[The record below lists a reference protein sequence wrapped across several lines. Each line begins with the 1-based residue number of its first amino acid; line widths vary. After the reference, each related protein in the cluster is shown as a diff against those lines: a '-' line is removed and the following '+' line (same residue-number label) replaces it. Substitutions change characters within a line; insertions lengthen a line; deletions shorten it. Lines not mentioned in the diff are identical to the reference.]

1 MEPEVTVLG
10 KSHQVL
16 EVLDTQADQ
25 TEIVSTGVT
34 SDNPTTALAKEKR
47 KRFAPGFVPR
57 GRENYFLTLLT
68 FLDSSNHFSTCLY
81 VTASYQRAVLED
93 FGSTC
98 EDGVTHLKVLMPEKC
113 PEEPEL
119 SNLPSCEEIHQGLCE
134 ADYAYETRCP
144 LDQDINNCGLP
155 DGLYDVY
162 QAETNP
168 WCSQHGIECVTLMK
182 LIWALAFASF
192 WSTTTC
198 IGAFHGRR
206 YHGSWKMP
214 RHFLCVGALMQ
225 VLLIL
230 GFWTGL
236 TQKSSWSIA
245 MMILICAQFAPL
257 LWAVLL
263 VMKLDCQFA
272 AMDPQAQSLTEKERS
287 RKTWCMAAAM
297 LELPGYNMLFASKLE
312 PHQADIL
319 IGDRK
324 PLDVILRL
332 VEDVPEVIL
341 GVTDAILFG
350 ASWFTILSISL
361 SLSMVVVALLLGSFQ
376 YLNASA
382 AIIAKDLASAKDHA
396 ALPQRRSEAKP
407 RETE

>member
-134 ADYAYETRCP
+134 ADYAYETR
-144 LDQDINNCGLP
+144 LAIDSR
-155 DGLYDVY
+155 Y
-162 QAETNP
+162 QFLRFCET
-168 WCSQHGIECVTLMK
+168 M
-182 LIWALAFASF
+182 
-192 WSTTTC
+192 
-198 IGAFHGRR
+198 
-206 YHGSWKMP
+206 
-214 RHFLCVGALMQ
+214 FLEREY
-225 VLLIL
+225 
-230 GFWTGL
+230 F
-236 TQKSSWSIA
+236 
-245 MMILICAQFAPL
+245 ILIT
-257 LWAVLL
+257 
-263 VMKLDCQFA
+263 DY
-272 AMDPQAQSLTEKERS
+272 SS
-287 RKTWCMAAAM
+287 TWCI
-297 LELPGYNMLFASKLE
+297 N
-312 PHQADIL
+312 
-319 IGDRK
+319 
-324 PLDVILRL
+324 
-332 VEDVPEVIL
+332 
-341 GVTDAILFG
+341 
-350 ASWFTILSISL
+350 WIS
-361 SLSMVVVALLLGSFQ
+361 F
-376 YLNASA
+376 
-382 AIIAKDLASAKDHA
+382 
-396 ALPQRRSEAKP
+396 
-407 RETE
+407 